1 MNLTNAFDLT
11 CQRYLALMA
20 IAAVAIL
27 AGFSMISSNGLTG
40 GRIVSQIENDLG
52 VSPATPGDHG
62 AIYLFRFVSVRDA
75 DKTPAAHF
83 IDMMEVTPHL
93 LAGRFAAKDRDVLY
107 IGKADTSQSTKLVQ
121 IVSQLLFPLV
131 TLEGVINLPN

>member
-1 MNLTNAFDLT
+1 MNLTNVFALT
-11 CQRYLALMA
+11 CQRYIALMA

-27 AGFSMISSNGLTG
+27 AGFTMISSNGPTG

-52 VSPATPGDHG
+52 ASPAKSGDHG
-62 AIYLFRFVSVRDA
+62 AIYLFRFVSVPDA
-75 DKTPAAHF
+75 DKTRAAHY
-83 IDMMEVTPHL
+83 ISMMQATPHL
-93 LAGRFAAKDRDVLY
+93 LAGRFAAKDKDVLY
-107 IGKADTSQSTKLVQ
+107 IGKAEASHLTKLVQ